1 MLGRIRRNAESITI
15 NGTGIQGVTSASF
28 NYDSAAGS
36 PLSNLGINRI
46 RYAPQGPQTANLQL
60 NTLLTHTVAPSAHVT
75 SSEVLQNFTGA
86 APFSG
91 VMNYGSKSFIFTEA
105 YAETYSASCS
115 IGEIPSIS
123 MSATVFGEFGLGSLG
138 SLPADAYPSS
148 LNIASYNSME
158 VNLDEFNTNR
168 MLSFSVEIAT
178 PRVPLY
184 AVGRDTPTGV
194 IAGTPVEV
202 NVNFVLDVDDYE
214 IKNMRFIPE
223 ETVFRN
229 TKITLNN
236 NNSQTKLLDYSFDD
250 MVLTSESFQASDQGN
265 AGANFNLRSFI
276 LR

>member
-1 MLGRIRRNAESITI
+1 
-15 NGTGIQGVTSASF
+15 
-28 NYDSAAGS
+28 
-36 PLSNLGINRI
+36 
-46 RYAPQGPQTANLQL
+46 
-60 NTLLTHTVAPSAHVT
+60 
-75 SSEVLQNFTGA
+75 
-86 APFSG
+86 
-91 VMNYGSKSFIFTEA
+91 MNYGSKSFIFTEA

-138 SLPADAYPSS
+138 SLPADDYPSS

-223 ETVFRN
+223 ETVFKN